1 MYAVIVT
8 GGKQYRVRKGESL
21 RVERLAADE
30 GAKVEFDK
38 VLMVGEGEDVKL
50 GTPFVEGGK
59 VSAKVKA
66 HGRGRKIKVV
76 KFKRRKNYLRTQGHR
91 QDYTEVEITS
101 ISGGGRVKSTSTAA
115 DKETAP
121 ATETKA
127 PEPITAKPKEAKPKE
142 AKPKEA
148 KPKEAKPKEAKPKEA
163 KPKEAKPK
171 EAKPKE
177 AKPKATKTKAAKE
190 ES

>member
-30 GAKVEFDK
+30 GTKVEFDK

-50 GTPFVEGGK
+50 GTPFVKGGK

-101 ISGGGRVKSTSTAA
+101 IAGGGRAKSTGTAA
-115 DKETAP
+115 EKETAP
-121 ATETKA
+121 AAETKA
-127 PEPITAKPKEAKPKE
+127 PEPKTVEPKTPKPETAEAKTAKPKTAKPKT
-142 AKPKEA
+142 AKPKA
-148 KPKEAKPKEAKPKEA
+148 
-163 KPKEAKPK
+163 
-171 EAKPKE
+171 
-177 AKPKATKTKAAKE
+177 AKPKATKTSAAKK

>member
-8 GGKQYRVRKGESL
+8 GGKQYRVRKGETV

-30 GAKVEFDK
+30 GAKIEFDK
-38 VLMVGEGEDVKL
+38 VLMVGEGVDVKV
-50 GTPFVEGGK
+50 GTPFVKGSKVSGK
-59 VSAKVKA
+59 VKV

-91 QDYTEVEITS
+91 QDYTEVEITN
-101 ISGGGRVKSTSTAA
+101 IAGGGRAKAAGTAA
-115 DKETAP
+115 EKETAP

-127 PEPITAKPKEAKPKE
+127 PEPKAAEPKT
-142 AKPKEA
+142 
-148 KPKEAKPKEAKPKEA
+148 
-163 KPKEAKPK
+163 
-171 EAKPKE
+171 
-177 AKPKATKTKAAKE
+177 AKPKATRTKAAKE